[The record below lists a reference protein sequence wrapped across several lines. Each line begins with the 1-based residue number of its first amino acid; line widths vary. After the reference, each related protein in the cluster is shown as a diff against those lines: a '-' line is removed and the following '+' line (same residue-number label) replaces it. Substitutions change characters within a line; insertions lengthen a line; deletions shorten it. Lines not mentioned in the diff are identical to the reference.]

1 MEKQKVFIIV
11 MDEGGYTTIESEIH
25 PAVLEDLA
33 NTGEVCSYSSLSNLI
48 EIGVQ
53 GFVGMP

>member
-1 MEKQKVFIIV
+1 MDKQKVFII
-11 MDEGGYTTIESEIH
+11 MMTEGGYTTVESEIH

-33 NTGEVCSYSSLSNLI
+33 NTGEICLYDSVSNLI